1 MYEIDRNVNVNMKP
15 VTKNCLKYDNDYE
28 SDEKLETCVSIL
40 K

>member
-1 MYEIDRNVNVNMKP
+1 MKP
-15 VTKNCLKYDNDYE
+15 VTKKRLKYDNNYE

>member
-1 MYEIDRNVNVNMKP
+1 MKP
-15 VTKNCLKYDNDYE
+15 VTKKRLKYDDNYE